1 MQQQTIE
8 NNTKITSKEIKVIA
22 YKDLISTSELSSI
35 TKEPLDYIEFILDS
49 LEIFELLKKVSD
61 NQYKI
66 IDHDNFYIFLYNKF
80 ITKKSEQKK
89 YILEG

>member
-8 NNTKITSKEIKVIA
+8 NNTKITSEEIKVIA
-22 YKDLISTSELSSI
+22 YKDLISISEFASI
-35 TKEPLDYIEFILDS
+35 LQQTLEYTQFILDS

-80 ITKKSEQKK
+80 ITKKSEQKN
-89 YILEG
+89 ILEG